1 MQQQN
6 FKNHAR
12 YVPIFHFVMLG
23 IIATILVLSVVYLFS
38 GVSLPSVMFVLLA
51 ISSLIG
57 WLKIRRFPLAV
68 QDRAIRAEENL
79 RYFSLT
85 GKLFDNRLTMQQI
98 IALRFA
104 ADDELVSL
112 AEKAIKENLNNRD
125 IKKAI
130 QKWKAD
136 HYRA

>member
-23 IIATILVLSVVYLFS
+23 IIATLLVLSIIYLFS
-38 GVSLPSVMFVLLA
+38 GVHFPSVMFLLIA

-57 WLKIRRFPLAV
+57 WMKIRRFPLAV

-79 RYFSLT
+79 RYFSLA
-85 GKLFDNRLTMQQI
+85 GKLFDSRLTIQQI

-104 ADDELVSL
+104 ADEELISL
-112 AEKAIKENLNNRD
+112 TERTLKENLSNRD
-125 IKKAI
+125 IKQAI
-130 QKWKAD
+130 RQWKSD
-136 HYRA
+136 HLRA